1 MYPVYAARL
10 DVRSRDASEALPA
23 FRERL
28 QGALDAWL
36 DEALTACGLTRQEEP
51 AGPLTTFVQ
60 QQVTDAAGRSVGA
73 LKRLQD
79 ATESEVP
86 LSWAWSVRF
95 EDDRAD
101 GAISRIAVQARIA
114 DGGMGACLTAEHTVA
129 GDRFAQ
135 DGFVSPALD
144 LVQRIVSV
152 FDVHCGPTP
161 VTAGRWSVGASQ
173 VPALVE
179 AIRDPDRVMP
189 LMVVTRNRAGQTLL
203 DLQQVGPALLGV
215 VRVAVLEDRFATWE
229 FRERLGEQWNCYDGA
244 VRIFSSPFT
253 DTDPPDRHRLVHPAW
268 FAVRLRE
275 GAPDRQARLVAELRA
290 TAAFLIREDPEV
302 EAAIDWYERESIRQQ
317 LSAIADVVP
326 GAPSPGP
333 APDQWEPLRDALN
346 TLRDAQDEASRL
358 RAERE
363 DLKDE
368 LAKARLQV
376 NKLRMQLESLTA
388 GNALADDEPA
398 AAENPFE
405 PKPGP
410 LHDVVVEARKRFD
423 GPHMVILD
431 CALDSARKVQVKD
444 MADAWQKL
452 AHLDDIARLWHD
464 KALRTS
470 LKAEFEK
477 RGITYTDKVSN
488 VTVGRNKSAYTV
500 SFPPGSSNRVVLGPH
515 IRLNLEDRVYWHQH
529 ENPRMFI
536 IGHIGD
542 HLPDSTT

>member
-10 DVRSRDASEALPA
+10 DVRSRDASDALAA
-23 FRERL
+23 FRGRL

-36 DEALTACGLTRQEEP
+36 DESLAARGLQRQEEP
-51 AGPLTTFVQ
+51 AGPLPTFTQ
-60 QQVTDAAGRSVGA
+60 QRVTDAAGRSAGA
-73 LKRLQD
+73 VKRLQD
-79 ATESEVP
+79 ATECEEP
-86 LSWAWSVRF
+86 LAWAWSVRF
-95 EDDRAD
+95 EDD
-101 GAISRIAVQARIA
+101 GATGATNRIAVQARIA
-114 DGGMGACLTAEHTVA
+114 DGGMGACLTAEHTIA

-135 DGFVSPALD
+135 DGLVSPVLD
-144 LVQRIVSV
+144 LVQRIVGA

-161 VTAGRWSVGASQ
+161 VTAGRWSVGAMQ

-179 AIRDPDRVMP
+179 AIRDPGRVMP
-189 LMVVTRNRAGQTLL
+189 LMVVTRNRAGQTLP

-229 FRERLGEQWNCYDGA
+229 FRERMGEQWNCYDGA
-244 VRIFSSPFT
+244 VRVFSSPFA

-275 GAPDRQARLVAELRA
+275 GVGDRQTRLVSDLRA
-290 TAAFLIREDPEV
+290 AAAYLIREDSGV
-302 EAAIDWYERESIRQQ
+302 ETAIAWYEREAIRQQ
-317 LSAIADVVP
+317 LSAIADVTPVGP
-326 GAPSPGP
+326 PSGP

-346 TLRDAQDEASRL
+346 TLRDAQDEAARL
-358 RAERE
+358 RAERD

-368 LAKARLQV
+368 LAKARLQA
-376 NKLRMQLESLTA
+376 NKLRMHLESLTA
-388 GNALADDEPA
+388 GNALADDESPA
-398 AAENPFE
+398 GENPFE
-405 PKPGP
+405 PKSGP

-423 GPHMVILD
+423 GSHMVILD

-452 AHLDDIARLWHD
+452 AHLEEVARLYHA

-477 RGITYTDKVSN
+477 RGLTYAEKVSD

-500 SFPPGSSNRVVLGPH
+500 SFPSGSSNRVVLGPH
-515 IRLNLEDRVYWHQH
+515 IRLNLEDRIYWHQH
-529 ENPRMFI
+529 EGLRMFVV
-536 IGHIGD
+536 GHIGD